1 MRSRWRESSPA
12 QLTCLRI
19 KDQIISNR
27 SLTLHS
33 LSLSASPPLS
43 CSPLVYNALTG
54 THTLH
59 APPSFLPFLL
69 PPHTTHALAHFIH
82 ILSPHT
88 PTSAHERTSFQT
100 RSALGSPTAD
110 MFLAPSSS
118 ASCRCANRGSPAHRS
133 TSSPWMHLPPIKNL
147 SKPIMGAGTARRR
160 APPTT
165 SSYARA
171 PTQMRLMRR
180 TKALLHLKMP

>member
-1 MRSRWRESSPA
+1 MSQNQRSNHIE
-12 QLTCLRI
+12 
-19 KDQIISNR
+19 
-27 SLTLHS
+27 SLTHTP
-33 LSLSASPPLS
+33 LSLSFSLRLTPSLLLSSGIQCAHRRTHAPRSTLLPSVPASSAHNTRPRTHSFTYYHHTHPPPL
-43 CSPLVYNALTG
+43 
-54 THTLH
+54 
-59 APPSFLPFLL
+59 
-69 PPHTTHALAHFIH
+69 
-82 ILSPHT
+82 
-88 PTSAHERTSFQT
+88 TSAPHSRHAQ
-100 RSALGSPTAD
+100 RWAHRPP